1 MKNNTLGIEIQKS
14 LVRKKSNESTN
25 SNFSSVSHNSNNSF
39 NNSFNSNNSQRS
51 SLFSNNSFH
60 SMNNESLLNRNNF
73 NNIMPGSLNLNSGYP
88 QGNNFIPVDNQIS
101 NKNILIEMP
110 NFKNN
115 SNFNFNMINQNYPIK
130 HNEINQINNLVN
142 NLNNYPYGVLYNQNQ
157 MINQFYS
164 KSVENSPNMNMRSVD
179 YLNGNKIRTY
189 QNNKN
194 KQK

>member
-157 MINQFYS
+157 MITSIKNIIECERRCHWYCHTWYID
-164 KSVENSPNMNMRSVD
+164 M
-179 YLNGNKIRTY
+179 YLI
-189 QNNKN
+189 
-194 KQK
+194 